1 MINIRFVVCL
11 SCLKESG
18 VKMLI
23 IYFVI
28 FLLKG
33 LYLNVGSVVKDYY
46 IIV

>member
-11 SCLKESG
+11 SCFKESG
-18 VKMLI
+18 VKML

>member
-18 VKMLI
+18 VKML

>member
-23 IYFVI
+23 YFVI

-33 LYLNVGSVVKDYY
+33 LYLNVGIKCC
-46 IIV
+46 